1 MVKLDYKQS
10 LHNFKKFPIMLPQ
23 YEFLSLFLPY
33 LGKKKSQNS
42 LQIHSHTSYIHPEME
57 TVNRGKIILG
67 LELNLILFYVGKV
80 LLFSLHFI

>member
-1 MVKLDYKQS
+1 
-10 LHNFKKFPIMLPQ
+10 
-23 YEFLSLFLPY
+23 
-33 LGKKKSQNS
+33 
-42 LQIHSHTSYIHPEME
+42 ME